1 MRICA
6 RLLFALVSLFLLVIV
21 IQFCVAFVRTPAI
34 VTQAE
39 QSGRLLLN
47 PGEFREQRLQW
58 LIKVQDP
65 TFYHHH
71 GVELRAPG
79 AGYTTIT
86 QGLIKILFFN
96 SSFKPGFL
104 RWRKIHQTIIALAFS
119 ARVPKDEQLRLFVN
133 LAYMGTPNGHSI
145 VGFSQAAHEYFG
157 KNFLDLTDEEYLS
170 LVAVI
175 VAPERFSPEMHPAEN
190 KQRVTRIR
198 RLLAGSCAP
207 AGHSDVEYV
216 ACAQ

>member
-6 RLLFALVSLFLLVIV
+6 KLLFALISLFLLVIAV
-21 IQFCVAFVRTPAI
+21 QFCVAFVRTPAI
-34 VTQAE
+34 VAHAE
-39 QSGRLLLN
+39 RSGRLVLD
-47 PGEFREQRLQW
+47 PSEFSEQRLQW

-65 TFYHHH
+65 TSYHHH

-86 QGLIKILFFN
+86 QGLIKVSFFN

-104 RWRKIHQTIIALAFS
+104 RWRKIQQTIIALALS

-145 VGFSQAAHEYFG
+145 VGFSQAAQEYFG
-157 KNFLDLTDEEYLS
+157 KSFLDLTDEEYLS
-170 LVAVI
+170 LVAVL
-175 VAPERFSPEMHPAEN
+175 VAPERFSPRIHPIEN

-198 RLLAGSCAP
+198 RLLAGSCVP
-207 AGHSDVEYV
+207 ASHADVEYV